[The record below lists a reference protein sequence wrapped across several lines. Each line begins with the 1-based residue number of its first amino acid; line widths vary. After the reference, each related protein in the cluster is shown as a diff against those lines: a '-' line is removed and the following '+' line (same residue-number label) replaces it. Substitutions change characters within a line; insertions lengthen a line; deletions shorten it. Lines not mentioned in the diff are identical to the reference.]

1 MAVTKAQGSAPAQRR
16 LEAERDRLEGVRS
29 ALVEDVEGDQSQA
42 ASESSAAA
50 THPADVGTEL
60 FEREKDLS
68 ILEQVEAR
76 LEDVDRALRRLQEGT
91 YGTCEVCGKPIGTER
106 LAALPAA
113 TLCLRDQARAER
125 AALAR

>member
-1 MAVTKAQGSAPAQRR
+1 MAGTRTKGSAPTRQR
-16 LEAERDRLEGVRS
+16 LEAERDRLEGVRA
-29 ALVEDVEGDQSQA
+29 ALADDIDADHQQA
-42 ASESSAAA
+42 AGESSAAA

-76 LEDVDRALRRLQEGT
+76 LEDVGRALRRLDEGT
-91 YGTCEVCGKPIGTER
+91 YGTCEVCGEPIGPER

-113 TLCLRDQARAER
+113 TLCVRDQARAER
-125 AALAR
+125 AAVGG